1 MTSISP
7 NESQIRQ
14 LVSRIDDG
22 PVVMV
27 NLLKF
32 RRQAT
37 GAAESGAAAY
47 ARYAEVVTGLIEDL
61 GGRTV
66 WRGKA
71 DQILIGD
78 SEADWDMAVL
88 VEYPTRRAFLEMVN
102 LPEYQQIHE
111 DRESG
116 LERTSLIACTPLGD
130 EFDWT
135 ELSGSVSR

>member
-1 MTSISP
+1 MTAINP
-7 NESQIRQ
+7 DESQIRE

-32 RRQAT
+32 RKQAT
-37 GAAESGAAAY
+37 HASESGAEAY
-47 ARYAEVVTGLIEDL
+47 ARYAKVVGGLIEDL

-78 SEADWDMAVL
+78 PETDWDMAVL

-116 LERTSLIACTPLGD
+116 LERTSLIACTPIGD
-130 EFDWT
+130 GT
-135 ELSGSVSR
+135 E